1 MRARRLDLRIRPDRC
16 RRPRSRPAAA
26 PRRHR
31 PRRRSVCR
39 RNRCRCRGP
48 AHGMAGV
55 RIRRSRPVGGSDA
68 RPGDRRHPQS
78 ARSCRRQGARPD
90 LRRRGAPLMAH
101 VLLAG
106 GAGFI
111 GSHMTDRL
119 LDRGDTVVCVD
130 DLSTGSRDHTRAH
143 AKDDRYWFVDRD
155 ITLPGLADAI
165 GGDKFDV
172 VMNLASPASPP
183 AYLARPIATLDTGSI
198 GTRALLEI
206 AVRDGARFFLA
217 STSEVYGDPLEHPQ
231 VESYWGNVNPI
242 GERSV
247 YDEAKRFAE
256 AITAAYGRVH
266 GLEVRIARIFNTY
279 GPRMQFDD
287 GRVVTNLVHQ
297 ALTGEPLTLYGD
309 GSQTRS
315 FCYVDDEVTGLLA
328 LLDGP
333 IDTPVNI
340 GNPQEVTMRELA
352 ELVLE
357 LTGSPSTV
365 MHMPLPADDPRVR
378 KPDISLA
385 RQVLGWEPVIDLRD
399 GLTRTIAYHRA
410 GL

>member
-1 MRARRLDLRIRPDRC
+1 
-16 RRPRSRPAAA
+16 
-26 PRRHR
+26 
-31 PRRRSVCR
+31 
-39 RNRCRCRGP
+39 
-48 AHGMAGV
+48 
-55 RIRRSRPVGGSDA
+55 
-68 RPGDRRHPQS
+68 
-78 ARSCRRQGARPD
+78 
-90 LRRRGAPLMAH
+90 MAH

-111 GSHMTDRL
+111 GSHLTDRL
-119 LDRGDTVVCVD
+119 LGRGDTVVVVD
-130 DLSTGSRDHTRAH
+130 DLSTGSRDHVKPH

-155 ITLPGLADAI
+155 ITLPGLAEAI

-183 AYLARPIATLDTGSI
+183 AYLARPIATLETGST
-198 GTRALLEI
+198 GTRALLDI
-206 AVRDGARFFLA
+206 AQRDHARFFLA

-231 VESYWGNVNPI
+231 VETYWGNVNPV

-247 YDEAKRFAE
+247 YDEAKRYAE
-256 AITAAYGRVH
+256 AITAAYGRVY

-315 FCYVDDEVTGLLA
+315 FCYVEDEVTGLLA

-333 IDTPVNI
+333 LDSPVNI
-340 GNPQEVTMRELA
+340 GNPHEVTMRQLA

-357 LTGSPSTV
+357 LTGSSSPIV
-365 MHMPLPADDPRVR
+365 ERPLPADDPKVR
-378 KPDISLA
+378 CPDISIA
-385 RQVLGWEPVIDLRD
+385 REELGWEPVIDLRE
-399 GLTRTIAYHRA
+399 GLTRTIAYHRE
-410 GL
+410 GLAAQRA

>member
-1 MRARRLDLRIRPDRC
+1 M
-16 RRPRSRPAAA
+16 
-26 PRRHR
+26 
-31 PRRRSVCR
+31 
-39 RNRCRCRGP
+39 
-48 AHGMAGV
+48 
-55 RIRRSRPVGGSDA
+55 
-68 RPGDRRHPQS
+68 
-78 ARSCRRQGARPD
+78 
-90 LRRRGAPLMAH
+90 
-101 VLLAG
+101 
-106 GAGFI
+106 
-111 GSHMTDRL
+111 
-119 LDRGDTVVCVD
+119 VVVD
-130 DLSTGSRDHTRAH
+130 DLSTGSREHTKPH

-155 ITLPGLADAI
+155 ITLPGLAEAI

-183 AYLARPIATLDTGSI
+183 AYLARPIATLETGSI
-198 GTRALLEI
+198 GTRALLDI
-206 AVRDGARFFLA
+206 AQRDSARFFLA

-231 VESYWGNVNPI
+231 VESYWGNVNPV

-256 AITAAYGRVH
+256 AITAAYGRVY

-315 FCYVDDEVTGLLA
+315 FCYVEDEVTGLLA

-333 IDTPVNI
+333 LDTPVNI
-340 GNPQEVTMRELA
+340 GNPHEVTMRELA

-357 LTGSPSTV
+357 LTGSSSPI
-365 MHMPLPADDPRVR
+365 VR
-378 KPDISLA
+378 APVAGGRPDACAVRTSRSHA
-385 RQVLGWEPVIDLRD
+385 RSWAGSRSIDLRE

-410 GL
+410 GIAE

>member
-1 MRARRLDLRIRPDRC
+1 
-16 RRPRSRPAAA
+16 
-26 PRRHR
+26 
-31 PRRRSVCR
+31 
-39 RNRCRCRGP
+39 
-48 AHGMAGV
+48 
-55 RIRRSRPVGGSDA
+55 
-68 RPGDRRHPQS
+68 
-78 ARSCRRQGARPD
+78 
-90 LRRRGAPLMAH
+90 MAH

-111 GSHMTDRL
+111 GSHLTDRL
-119 LDRGDTVVCVD
+119 LERGDTVVCVD
-130 DLSTGSRDHTRAH
+130 DLSTGSREHTKPH

-165 GGDKFDV
+165 GGDRFDV

-183 AYLARPIATLDTGSI
+183 AYLARPIATLETGSI
-198 GTRALLEI
+198 GTRALLDI
-206 AVRDGARFFLA
+206 AQRDGARFFLA

-231 VESYWGNVNPI
+231 VESYWGNVNPV

-256 AITAAYGRVH
+256 AITAAYGRVY
-266 GLEVRIARIFNTY
+266 GLEIRIARIFNTY

-309 GSQTRS
+309 GLQTRS
-315 FCYVDDEVTGLLA
+315 FCYVEDEVTGLLA

-333 IDTPVNI
+333 LDTPVNI
-340 GNPQEVTMRELA
+340 GNPHEVTMRELA
-352 ELVLE
+352 DLVLE
-357 LTGSPSTV
+357 LTGSTSPIV
-365 MHMPLPADDPRVR
+365 QRPLPADDPRVR
-378 KPDISLA
+378 RPDISLA
-385 RQVLGWEPVIDLRD
+385 REVLGWEPVIDLRE

-410 GL
+410 GIAE

>member
-1 MRARRLDLRIRPDRC
+1 
-16 RRPRSRPAAA
+16 
-26 PRRHR
+26 
-31 PRRRSVCR
+31 
-39 RNRCRCRGP
+39 
-48 AHGMAGV
+48 
-55 RIRRSRPVGGSDA
+55 
-68 RPGDRRHPQS
+68 
-78 ARSCRRQGARPD
+78 
-90 LRRRGAPLMAH
+90 MAH

-111 GSHMTDRL
+111 GSHIIDRL

-130 DLSTGSRDHTRAH
+130 DLSTGSREHTRVH
-143 AKDDRYWFVDRD
+143 AKDDRYWFLDRD
-155 ITLPGLADAI
+155 ITRPGLAEAI
-165 GGDKFDV
+165 GSDRFDV

-183 AYLARPIATLDTGSI
+183 AYLKRPIATLEAGSTG
-198 GTRALLEI
+198 TQALLDI
-206 AVRDGARFFLA
+206 ALRDGARFFLA

-231 VESYWGNVNPI
+231 VESYWGNVNPV

-256 AITAAYGRVH
+256 ALTAAYGRVY

-309 GSQTRS
+309 GMQTRS

-328 LLDGP
+328 LLDGV

-340 GNPQEVTMRELA
+340 GNPHEVTMRDLA
-352 ELVLE
+352 ALVLE
-357 LTGSPSTV
+357 LTGSGSTV
-365 MHMPLPADDPRVR
+365 LHMPLPTDDPRVR
-378 KPDISLA
+378 RPDISLA
-385 RQVLGWEPVIDLRD
+385 REMLGWEPVIDLRE
-399 GLTRTIAYHRA
+399 GLTRTIAFHREA
-410 GL
+410 LTVEPA

>member
-1 MRARRLDLRIRPDRC
+1 
-16 RRPRSRPAAA
+16 
-26 PRRHR
+26 
-31 PRRRSVCR
+31 
-39 RNRCRCRGP
+39 
-48 AHGMAGV
+48 
-55 RIRRSRPVGGSDA
+55 
-68 RPGDRRHPQS
+68 
-78 ARSCRRQGARPD
+78 
-90 LRRRGAPLMAH
+90 MAH

-111 GSHMTDRL
+111 GSHLTDRL
-119 LDRGDTVVCVD
+119 LERGDTVVCVD
-130 DLSTGSRDHTRAH
+130 DLSTGSREHTKVH

-165 GGDKFDV
+165 GGDRFDC
-172 VMNLASPASPP
+172 VMNFASPASPP
-183 AYLARPIATLDTGSI
+183 AYLARPIATLDVGSV

-206 AVRDGARFFLA
+206 AVRDGARFLLA

-231 VESYWGNVNPI
+231 VETYWGNVNPV

-256 AITAAYGRVH
+256 ALTSAYGRVH

-279 GPRMQFDD
+279 GPRMQLDD

-297 ALTGEPLTLYGD
+297 ALTGQSLTLYGD

-328 LLDGP
+328 LLEGP
-333 IDTPVNI
+333 LDTPVNI
-340 GNPQEVTMRELA
+340 GNPHEVTMRDLA
-352 ELVLE
+352 ALVLE
-357 LTGSPSTV
+357 LTGADSSV
-365 MHMPLPADDPRVR
+365 VFMPLPSDDPRVR
-378 KPDISLA
+378 CPDITLA
-385 RQVLGWEPVIDLRD
+385 REVLGWEPVIELRE

-410 GL
+410 ALAANAA